1 MNNYCCQQNWV
12 RPEWEGAVTATVN
25 GLTGAVV
32 SGLFLQSVSALQ
44 GGVISAVANIAGYV
58 LINVCFDESS
68 FDGRFFTYIFSHL
81 VSLPTLAYG
90 SQILGWSFSLPA
102 MIGLAV
108 VNCVASIFGRGVV
121 DAIKDAFD
129 DN

>member
-1 MNNYCCQQNWV
+1 MHTYCCQQNWV
-12 RPEWEGAVTATVN
+12 RPEWEGAVTAAVN
-25 GLTGAVV
+25 GLAGGAV
-32 SGLFLQSVSALQ
+32 SGALE
-44 GGVISAVANIAGYV
+44 GGVISAVANIAGYL

-81 VSLPTLAYG
+81 VSLPMLAYG

-102 MIGLAV
+102 MISLAV

-129 DN
+129 GN